1 MNDPIEHT
9 DLEAGCK
16 YLLLGYNKNDT
27 DYVVSY
33 FGTFKKYIDNS
44 KHIDYPTVSYPLV
57 YSMFVDVF
65 DNKIKKSYKQMC
77 VCSHYSPLK
86 MLIYKY
92 KLPSLK
98 ELCWNMIS
106 DEDKNELKQ
115 NYNIL

>member
-9 DLEAGCK
+9 DLEVGCK

-44 KHIDYPTVSYPLV
+44 KYIDYPTVSYPLV

-65 DNKIKKSYKQMC
+65 DNKIKNLINKC
-77 VCSHYSPLK
+77 VYVVIIVLLK
-86 MLIYKY
+86 CLYTNISF
-92 KLPSLK
+92 LSLK

-106 DEDKNELKQ
+106 DEDKDELKQ